1 MSRIIDLTFPI
12 HEGMTTF
19 AAPWHPYV
27 EITQLGRHGF
37 EGRETRKIVM
47 GSHTGTHCDAPR
59 HFIPGGAT
67 IDEIPLDVF
76 IGPAVVCDFTH
87 APASRAITA
96 DELAAAIGDRRPE
109 RVVLRYDWSDRIGT
123 CAYYTDHPY
132 IDVRA
137 ADWLV
142 EHGVRLLGMDAPMPD
157 NPRDGMSSGNDSPV
171 HKALL
176 GRGVVLVEYLCN
188 LRSIQRRDVELIVL
202 PLKLRDGDGAPAR
215 CVAVE
220 A

>member
-1 MSRIIDLTFPI
+1 MSRIIDLTYPI

-19 AAPWHPYV
+19 AAPWHPFV

-59 HFIPGGAT
+59 HFIAGGAT
-67 IDEIPLDVF
+67 IDQIPLDVF
-76 IGPAVVCDFTH
+76 IGPAVVCDFSS
-87 APASRAITA
+87 ASASRAITA
-96 DELAAAIGDRRPE
+96 DELADAIGERRPE
-109 RVVLRYDWSDRIGT
+109 RVVLRYDWSDRYGT
-123 CAYYTDHPY
+123 REYYTGHPY
-132 IDVRA
+132 IDVHA
-137 ADWLV
+137 AEWLV
-142 EHGVRLLGMDAPMPD
+142 QRGVRLLGMDAPMPD
-157 NPRDGMSSGNDSPV
+157 NPRDGIGSGNDSPV

-188 LRSIQRRDVELIVL
+188 LRAIQKRDIQLIVL

-215 CVAVE
+215 CVAIE
-220 A
+220 

>member
-1 MSRIIDLTFPI
+1 MPRIVDLTFPV

-27 EITQLGRHGF
+27 EITQLGRHGL

-47 GSHTGTHCDAPR
+47 GTHSGTHCDAPR

-76 IGPAVVCDFTH
+76 VGPAVVCDFSGV
-87 APASRAITA
+87 PASHAINA
-96 DELAAAIGDRRPE
+96 DELARAIGDRRTE
-109 RVVLRYDWSDRIGT
+109 RVVLRYDWSDKIGT
-123 CAYYTDHPY
+123 RAYYTDHPY
-132 IDVRA
+132 LEVRA
-137 ADWLV
+137 AEWLV
-142 EHGVRLLGMDAPMPD
+142 ARGVKLLGMDAPMPD
-157 NPRDGMSSGNDSPV
+157 NPRDGMGSGNDSPV

-188 LRSIQRRDVELIVL
+188 LRAIAKPDIELIVL
-202 PLKLRDGDGAPAR
+202 PLKVREGDGAPAR
-215 CVAVE
+215 CIAIE
-220 A
+220 